1 MAHAQHPRQAL
12 IDAAAAQIA
21 IDFDD
26 YNASFSDITRRA
38 ARRFR
43 QGDWSGQQQDTR
55 ERIELYDRCI
65 RDSINRLEEVLVERL
80 LSRTLWT
87 HIQGSYAGLIES
99 RLDAELYKTYFNTI
113 SRRLFKIQG
122 VDSGIEFIALDIEPT
137 ERITRPV
144 QRNIY
149 SAIDS
154 DTQAVLKLL
163 QDNQLYEQHDLLLSD
178 AEAIARRLR
187 QVLQDQGDH
196 KLLSLEMLQV
206 VFYRDQR
213 AYLIGRMFGNSTWSP
228 CIIALVHDEQGI
240 HADAIL
246 TRRGDVSRLFGFTYS
261 YFLADLPTVGDTIL
275 FLRLLMPDKPVDEL
289 YTVLGR
295 LKQGKTERY
304 RHFIHHCSGLLHQQ
318 EQFQLADGQRG
329 MVLAVFTLPSYPLV
343 FKVIRDHFGPTKK
356 MFRSQV
362 LEQYRLVF
370 HHERAGRLI
379 DAQEYRHLAFDRHRF
394 PDHLLTELA
403 DGCSHSV
410 SVSDDQVLI
419 HHCFVQR
426 RVRPLDLYIREVPEP
441 VAAAQIMD
449 YGQAI
454 KDLAACNLFPGDLF
468 LKNFGVT
475 RSGRTVFY
483 DYDEVSLLSRCRFR
497 RLPSARHAEE
507 ELSDE
512 VWFNV
517 DPEDVF
523 PEQFQRFMDI
533 PPQFSGLMHS
543 RHPELFDID
552 WWLAIQTS
560 ASVSMNNTMA
570 PYPDSTRIEA
580 DAGGMTR

>member
-1 MAHAQHPRQAL
+1 MVRTRHPRQAL
-12 IDAAAAQIA
+12 IEAAAQQIA

-26 YNASFSDITRRA
+26 YNASFADITRRA

-43 QGDWSGQQQDTR
+43 QCDWPGQQQDTR

-65 RDSINRLEEVLVERL
+65 NASINRLEALLVERL
-80 LSRTLWT
+80 LSHKLWT
-87 HIQGSYAGLIES
+87 HILHSFAALIAT
-99 RLDAELYKTYFNTI
+99 RVDAELYKTYFNTL
-113 SRRLFKIQG
+113 SRRLFKTQG
-122 VDSGIEFIALDIEPT
+122 VDASIEFIALDIEPT
-137 ERITRPV
+137 EHITRPV

-154 DTQAVLKLL
+154 DTQAVTRLL
-163 QDNQLYEQHDLLLSD
+163 QDSQLHVNDDQLQDD
-178 AEAIARRLR
+178 ACQIADRLR
-187 QVLQDQGDH
+187 TLLQARGED

-213 AYLIGRMFGNSTWSP
+213 AYLIGRMFGFDSWSP
-228 CIIALVHDEQGI
+228 CIICLVHDAHGI
-240 HADAIL
+240 RVDAVL
-246 TRRGDVSRLFGFTYS
+246 TRRQDVSRLFGFTYS
-261 YFLADLPTVGDTIL
+261 YFLADLPTVGDTVL
-275 FLRLLMPDKPVDEL
+275 FLRLLLPDKPVDEL

-304 RHFIHHCSGLLHQQ
+304 RHFIHHCSSLLRQQ
-318 EQFQLADGQRG
+318 EQFQHADGQRG

-379 DAQEYRHLAFDRHRF
+379 DAQEYRHLVFARQRF
-394 PDHLLTELA
+394 PDRLLAELR

-410 SVSDDQVLI
+410 SVSHSSVII
-419 HHCFVQR
+419 HHCYVQR
-426 RVRPLDLYIREVPEP
+426 RVRPLDLYIGEVSATK
-441 VAAAQIMD
+441 AAGQIID

-483 DYDEVSLLSRCRFR
+483 DYDEVSLLTRCRFR
-497 RLPSARHAEE
+497 RLPKPRHSEE
-507 ELSDE
+507 ELSAE
-512 VWFNV
+512 IWFNV
-517 DPEDVF
+517 EPEDVF

-533 PPQFSGLMHS
+533 PPEFVGIMQSH
-543 RHPELFDID
+543 HPELFEID
-552 WWLAIQTS
+552 WWLAMQQAIEHNKTS
-560 ASVSMNNTMA
+560 EPL
-570 PYPDSTRIEA
+570 PYSADTRL
-580 DAGGMTR
+580 TNRQP

>member
-1 MAHAQHPRQAL
+1 MAAAHHPRQAL
-12 IDAAAAQIA
+12 IDAAASQIA

-26 YNASFSDITRRA
+26 YNASFADITRRA
-38 ARRFR
+38 ARRFKQR
-43 QGDWSGQQQDTR
+43 DWAGQQLDTR

-65 RDSINRLEEVLVERL
+65 AASIGRLEALLVERL
-80 LSRTLWT
+80 LSRKLWT
-87 HIQGSYAGLIES
+87 HIQRSFADLIAP

-122 VDSGIEFIALDIEPT
+122 VDAGIEFIALDIEPT
-137 ERITRPV
+137 EHITRPV

-154 DTQAVLKLL
+154 DAQAVSRLL
-163 QDNQLYEQHDLLLSD
+163 QDSQLYADDAQLLDD
-178 AEAIARRLR
+178 AGEIALRLR
-187 QVLQDQGDH
+187 ALLQERGDEQ
-196 KLLSLEMLQV
+196 LLSLEMLQV

-213 AYLIGRMFGNSTWSP
+213 AYLIGRLFGSNSWSP
-228 CIIALVHDEQGI
+228 CIICLVHDEQGI
-240 HADAIL
+240 HADAVL
-246 TRRGDVSRLFGFTYS
+246 TRRLDVSRLFGFTYS

-275 FLRLLMPDKPVDEL
+275 FLRLLLPDKPVDEL

-304 RHFIHHCSGLLHQQ
+304 RHFVHHCSGLLQQQ

-379 DAQEYRHLAFDRHRF
+379 DAQEYRHLAFARHRF
-394 PDHLLTELA
+394 PDHLLAELG
-403 DGCSHSV
+403 DGCRHSV
-410 SVSDDQVLI
+410 SVRADEVII

-426 RVRPLDLYIREVPEP
+426 RVRPLDLYIAEVSPEQ
-441 VAAAQIMD
+441 ASAQIID

-497 RLPSARHAEE
+497 RLPRPRHAEE

-512 VWFNV
+512 IWFNV
-517 DPEDVF
+517 EPEDVF

-533 PPQFSGLMHS
+533 PPQFSGIMQSH
-543 RHPELFDID
+543 HPELFEID
-552 WWLAIQTS
+552 WWLAMQQAVQHNNSSEPLPYS
-560 ASVSMNNTMA
+560 AH
-570 PYPDSTRIEA
+570 TRLA
-580 DAGGMTR
+580 

>member
-1 MAHAQHPRQAL
+1 MQRPGHPRQAL
-12 IDAAAAQIA
+12 IDAAAEQIA
-21 IDFDD
+21 VDFDD

-43 QGDWSGQQQDTR
+43 RRDWKGQQQDTR
-55 ERIELYDRCI
+55 ERIELYNRCI
-65 RDSINRLEEVLVERL
+65 RASINRLEALLVERL
-80 LSRTLWT
+80 LSRKLWT
-87 HIQGSYAGLIES
+87 HILHSYSGLIAS

-122 VDSGIEFIALDIEPT
+122 VDADIEFIALDIEHT
-137 ERITRPV
+137 EHITRPV

-154 DTQAVLKLL
+154 DTHALEKLL
-163 QDNQLYEQHDLLLSD
+163 RECALYRDDDRLQAD
-178 AEAIARRLR
+178 AERIVKRLR
-187 QVLQDQGDH
+187 QSLQEAGDQD
-196 KLLSLEMLQV
+196 LLSLEMLQV

-213 AYLIGRMFGNSTWSP
+213 AYLVGRLFGSSNWLP
-228 CIIALVHDEQGI
+228 CVIALVHDEHGI
-240 HADAIL
+240 RADAVL
-246 TRRGDVSRLFGFTYS
+246 TRRADVSRLFGFTYS
-261 YFLADLPTVGDTIL
+261 YFHADLPTVGDTIL
-275 FLRLLMPDKPVDEL
+275 FLRLLLPGKPVDEL

-304 RHFIHHCSGLLHQQ
+304 RHFVQHCSSLLHQQ
-318 EQFQLADGQRG
+318 EQFRAADGQRG

-379 DAQEYRHLAFDRHRF
+379 DAQEYRHLVFARQRF
-394 PDHLLTELA
+394 PQALLAELR
-403 DGCSHSV
+403 DGCRQSV
-410 SVSDDQVLI
+410 SVTDSSVII
-419 HHCFVQR
+419 HHCYVQR
-426 RVRPLDLYIREVPEP
+426 RVRPLDLFVHEASASDAGE
-441 VAAAQIMD
+441 QIID

-483 DYDEVSLLSRCRFR
+483 DYDEVSLLTRCRFR
-497 RLPSARHAEE
+497 RLPQARHAEE

-512 VWFNV
+512 IWFNV
-517 DPEDVF
+517 EPEDVF
-523 PEQFQRFMDI
+523 PEQFQRFMDT
-533 PPQFSGLMHS
+533 PPQFSGLMQSH
-543 RHPELFDID
+543 HPELFDID
-552 WWLAIQTS
+552 WWLAMQQSVRS
-560 ASVSMNNTMA
+560 ANASEPL
-570 PYPDSTRIEA
+570 PYSAHNRLSS
-580 DAGGMTR
+580 RN

>member
-1 MAHAQHPRQAL
+1 MAAAQHPRQAL
-12 IDAAAAQIA
+12 IDAAASQIA

-26 YNASFSDITRRA
+26 YNASFADITRRA

-43 QGDWSGQQQDTR
+43 QRDWAGQQLDTR

-65 RDSINRLEEVLVERL
+65 AASIGRLEALLVERL
-80 LSRTLWT
+80 LSRKLWT
-87 HIQGSYAGLIES
+87 HIQRSFADQIAS

-122 VDSGIEFIALDIEPT
+122 VDAGIEFIALDIEPT
-137 ERITRPV
+137 EHITRPV
-144 QRNIY
+144 RRNIY

-154 DTQAVLKLL
+154 DTQALTRLL
-163 QDNQLYEQHDLLLSD
+163 QDSGLYTRQQALQDD
-178 AEAIARRLR
+178 ASQIASRLR
-187 QVLQDQGDH
+187 ALLKQRGDTA
-196 KLLSLEMLQV
+196 LLSLEMLQV

-213 AYLIGRMFGNSTWSP
+213 AYLIGRMFGDSSWSP
-228 CIIALVHDEQGI
+228 CIICLVHDEQGI
-240 HADAIL
+240 HADAVL
-246 TRRGDVSRLFGFTYS
+246 TQRLDVSRLFGFTYS

-275 FLRLLMPDKPVDEL
+275 FLRLLLPDKPVDEL

-304 RHFIHHCSGLLHQQ
+304 RHFVHHCSSLLHQQ
-318 EQFQLADGQRG
+318 EQFQHAEGQRG

-379 DAQEYRHLAFDRHRF
+379 DAQEYRHLAFARQRF
-394 PDHLLTELA
+394 PEQLLAELR
-403 DGCSHSV
+403 DGCRHSV
-410 SVSDDQVLI
+410 SVSEDQVLI

-426 RVRPLDLYIREVPEP
+426 RVRPLDLFIAEVSAEQ
-441 VAAAQIMD
+441 ASAQIID

-483 DYDEVSLLSRCRFR
+483 DYDEVSLLSHCRFR
-497 RLPSARHAEE
+497 RMPRPRHSEE

-512 VWFNV
+512 IWFNV
-517 DPEDVF
+517 EPEDVF

-533 PPQFSGLMHS
+533 PPQFSGIMQSH
-543 RHPELFDID
+543 HPELFDLD
-552 WWLAIQTS
+552 WWLAMQQAVQHNKSSEPLPYS
-560 ASVSMNNTMA
+560 AH
-570 PYPDSTRIEA
+570 TRLA
-580 DAGGMTR
+580 